1 MYKARYYKADGT
13 EDGARDLPDSIFDG
27 VVNEGVLHQVV
38 KAYLANQRQGTGS
51 AKNRSDV
58 RGGSRKPW
66 RQKGTGRARQG
77 TIRAVQWAGGGRAFP
92 PIPHSWRQRVP
103 RKVKAL
109 ARRSAF
115 NARAQDDRVLL
126 VEALSLEAPKTRA
139 VREYLAAVGAEGAKV
154 LLLTHGIRETVY
166 LSARNLPGVE
176 VRRFGDESSYDILLA
191 DLVLIES
198 DALEAYE
205 DEADGEE
212 VPAAEEAAAPE
223 SEAEETEAAATTAT
237 EEEPAATEASA
248 PEASA
253 SAEEDAADEDE
264 SDDDEEARDA

>member
-1 MYKARYYKADGT
+1 
-13 EDGARDLPDSIFDG
+13 
-27 VVNEGVLHQVV
+27 
-38 KAYLANQRQGTGS
+38 
-51 AKNRSDV
+51 
-58 RGGSRKPW
+58 
-66 RQKGTGRARQG
+66 
-77 TIRAVQWAGGGRAFP
+77 
-92 PIPHSWRQRVP
+92 VP